1 MRRLSHLYG
10 TRCILRRT
18 LQNKTER
25 NAEQAM
31 DKLCLIREAVSS
43 VQDGMMIA
51 LGGNTLNRAPM
62 EAVLELIRQQKQN
75 LHLVKT
81 AGGLD
86 VDLLSLGGCIDSV
99 DAGFISLETEYGL
112 AQHYR
117 KAVQAGKVVANE
129 HACYTV
135 ISALRAAAYGI
146 PFMPVRGLQISDLRK
161 VNDYFADVT
170 DPFSGEKLA
179 AVKALRPDVT
189 IIHVQKAD
197 AQGNA
202 LIEGP
207 KYDDVL
213 MTRAAKRVILTAET
227 IVEDSWFSRNEIK
240 ADVPHFMVSHV
251 VRARLGAFPGSCCGY
266 CAPDERMIR
275 QYASLESTEQ
285 LLNLIGEGGE
295 R

>member
-1 MRRLSHLYG
+1 
-10 TRCILRRT
+10 
-18 LQNKTER
+18 
-25 NAEQAM
+25 M
-31 DKLCLIREAVSS
+31 DKLCSMREAAGS
-43 VQDGMMIA
+43 VQNGTMIA

-62 EAVLELIRQQKQN
+62 EAVLELIRRRRQ
-75 LHLVKT
+75 HLRLIKT

-86 VDLLSLGGCIDSV
+86 VDLLALGGCLDSV

-117 KAVQAGKVVANE
+117 RAVQAGQVIANE

-135 ISALRAAAYGI
+135 ISALRAGAYGI
-146 PFMPVRGLQISDLRK
+146 PFMPVHGLQISDLRR

-179 AVKALRPDVT
+179 AVKALRPDVAV
-189 IIHVQKAD
+189 IHVQKAD
-197 AQGNA
+197 VCGNA

-213 MTRAAKRVILTAET
+213 MSRAAKRVIVTTEM
-227 IVEDSWFSRNEIK
+227 IVDDGWFSRNEVK

-251 VRARLGAFPGSCCGY
+251 VRARLGAFPGSCFGVY
-266 CAPDERMIR
+266 EPDEQKIR
-275 QYASLESTEQ
+275 QYTGLENTEQ
-285 LLNLIGEGGE
+285 LRDLIGEVE
-295 R
+295 RL

>member
-1 MRRLSHLYG
+1 
-10 TRCILRRT
+10 
-18 LQNKTER
+18 
-25 NAEQAM
+25 M
-31 DKLCLIREAVSS
+31 DKLCSIREAMAS
-43 VQDGMMIA
+43 VPDGASVA

-62 EAVLELIRQQKQN
+62 EAVAELIRQHRQ
-75 LHLVKT
+75 HLRLIKT

-86 VDLLSLGGCIDSV
+86 VDVLALGGCLDSV

-117 KAVQAGKVVANE
+117 KAVQTGKVVANE

-179 AVKALRPDVT
+179 AVKALRPDVA

-197 AQGNA
+197 AGGNA

-207 KYDDVL
+207 LYDDVL
-213 MTRAAKRVILTAET
+213 MTRAAKRVIVTAET
-227 IVEDSWFSRNEIK
+227 IVDDGWFSRNEAK
-240 ADVPHFMVSHV
+240 AHVPHFMVSHV
-251 VRARLGAFPGSCCGY
+251 VRARLGAFPGSCYGICE
-266 CAPDERMIR
+266 PDERMIR
-275 QYASLESTEQ
+275 RYTALESEEQ
-285 LLNLIGEGGE
+285 LRALIGEEGKA
-295 R
+295 

>member
-1 MRRLSHLYG
+1 
-10 TRCILRRT
+10 
-18 LQNKTER
+18 
-25 NAEQAM
+25 M
-31 DKLCLIREAVSS
+31 DKLCSMRAAADS
-43 VQDGMMIA
+43 VPDGALIA
-51 LGGNTLNRAPM
+51 LGGNTLNRSPM
-62 EAVLELIRQQKQN
+62 EAVLELIRLRKRR
-75 LHLVKT
+75 LRLVKT

-86 VDLLSLGGCIDSV
+86 VDLLALGDCLESV

-117 KAVQAGKVVANE
+117 RAVQAGRVKANE

-135 ISALRAAAYGI
+135 ISALRAGAYGI
-146 PFMPVRGLQISDLRK
+146 PFMPVRGLQISDLRR

-179 AVKALRPDVT
+179 AVRALRPDVAV
-189 IIHVQKAD
+189 IHVQKAD
-197 AQGNA
+197 AAGNA

-213 MTRAAKRVILTAET
+213 MTRAAARVVLTAET
-227 IVEDSWFSRNEIK
+227 IVDDGWFSRNEIK

-251 VRARLGAFPGSCCGY
+251 VRARLGAFPGSCFGAY
-266 CAPDERMIR
+266 EPDERMIR
-275 QYASLESTEQ
+275 AYAAAENAEQ
-285 LLNLIGEGGE
+285 LLDMIGEGGD

>member
-1 MRRLSHLYG
+1 
-10 TRCILRRT
+10 
-18 LQNKTER
+18 
-25 NAEQAM
+25 M
-31 DKLCLIREAVSS
+31 DKLCSMREAAAS
-43 VQDGMMIA
+43 VQDGALIA

-62 EAVLELIRQQKQN
+62 EAVLELIRLRKQ
-75 LHLVKT
+75 HLRLIKT

-86 VDLLSLGGCIDSV
+86 VDLLALGGCLDSV

-117 KAVQAGKVVANE
+117 RAVQAGQVIANE

-135 ISALRAAAYGI
+135 ISALRAGAYGI

-161 VNDYFADVT
+161 VNDYFADVA
-170 DPFSGEKLA
+170 DPFGGEKLA
-179 AVKALRPDVT
+179 AVKALRPDVA

-197 AQGNA
+197 ACGNA

-213 MTRAAKRVILTAET
+213 MTRAAKRVIVTAEA
-227 IVEDSWFSRNEIK
+227 IVDDGWFSRNEVK

-251 VRARLGAFPGSCCGY
+251 VRARMGAFPGSCFGAY
-266 CAPDERMIR
+266 EPDEQMIR
-275 QYASLESTEQ
+275 RYTGLENAVQ
-285 LLNLIGEGGE
+285 LRELIGEVE
-295 R
+295 KV

>member
-1 MRRLSHLYG
+1 
-10 TRCILRRT
+10 
-18 LQNKTER
+18 
-25 NAEQAM
+25 M
-31 DKLCLIREAVSS
+31 DKLCSMREAVVS
-43 VQDGMMIA
+43 VPDGATIA

-62 EAVLELIRQQKQN
+62 EAVLELIRQRKQ
-75 LHLVKT
+75 HLRLIKT

-86 VDLLSLGGCIDSV
+86 VDLLALGGCLDSV

-117 KAVQAGKVVANE
+117 RAVQAGRITANE

-135 ISALRAAAYGI
+135 ISALRAGAYGI

-189 IIHVQKAD
+189 VIHVQKAD
-197 AQGNA
+197 ACGNA
-202 LIEGP
+202 FIEGP

-213 MTRAAKRVILTAET
+213 MTRAARRVILTAET
-227 IVEDSWFSRNEIK
+227 IVDDSWFSRNEIK

-251 VRARLGAFPGSCCGY
+251 VRARLGAFPGSCFGAY
-266 CAPDERMIR
+266 EPDERMIR
-275 QYASLESTEQ
+275 RYLAPENEEQ
-285 LLNLIGEGGE
+285 LRDLIGEGE
-295 R
+295 KL